1 LILAQFIAL
10 SRRIIQ
16 KDKIFS
22 VIKYPNRVKIDAY
35 HLPGAEG
42 SAYREF
48 YPSMSI
54 PVYVT
59 KRVMVSIPVLLAV
72 SVIGFTLM
80 RYDITVG
87 PLDIPTGQQTSL
99 HLLDELRFKNPI
111 DPIANLRQN
120 PAITRSALIQE
131 TERLGLDK
139 PMPVQ
144 YWLWIT
150 HLLQFHPENLLNGKP
165 HEFFTPD
172 LGKTFNGE
180 DVFDV
185 IVSRAGNTLI
195 LNFLVF
201 VFSWLVAI
209 PVGIYA
215 ALHWRST
222 IDRTLTAL
230 TAFGMSFP
238 SFVLALLMALFAAKT
253 GWFPLGG
260 IRSGNFASLNFLEK
274 GLDILWHMVLPAF
287 VLTVGSLSSIQRQM
301 RGNLL
306 DVLAAEY
313 VRTARAKGL
322 AENQVI
328 YRHAVRTAINPLVTL
343 LGYELAAMLSGALLV
358 ETVLNFPGLGQLMYK
373 SALETD
379 TNLVMASLL
388 MSAVLLV
395 LGNLAA
401 DILLKFVDPRIE
413 LDS

>member
-1 LILAQFIAL
+1 
-10 SRRIIQ
+10 
-16 KDKIFS
+16 
-22 VIKYPNRVKIDAY
+22 
-35 HLPGAEG
+35 
-42 SAYREF
+42 
-48 YPSMSI
+48 MSI

-87 PLDIPTGQQTSL
+87 PLDIPTGQKTSL
-99 HLLDELRFKNPI
+99 HLLDETRFKNPI

-165 HEFFTPD
+165 QEFFTPD

-322 AENQVI
+322 SENQVI